1 MKVVLTLLVRDEAD
15 VVEACLRHHVAL
27 GVDHVVA
34 TDHRSLDGT
43 AEILERFAGEGSL
56 TLLRE
61 RGETLEQAA
70 WVTRMARLA
79 ATEHGADWVLNVDA
93 DELWWP
99 RTGSLRDVLAAVPPR
114 FGAVRG
120 VWRHFVPRPGE
131 GDPFERMVVRRRA
144 STDLADPFHAQ
155 IKVAHRGAADVVVSK
170 GNHDAEGTGLRLIRE
185 WFPFE
190 VLHFPIRSRGQL
202 ERKYRITAEAEG
214 RRDDPRVARHVR
226 ATLDRLAAGGVEAL
240 WDELVVDDDRLRE
253 GLAAGSLVG
262 DTRVRDLLRARAAGD
277 ATATM
282 PPPTL
287 ADDADLVEDVQLA
300 LHHDAQAVLDRRVH
314 AAEHRVA
321 ALASEGALVR
331 RAAGRLRRLGGSPPA
346 PPVRS

>member
-1 MKVVLTLLVRDEAD
+1 MKVVLTVLIRDEAD
-15 VVEACLRHHVAL
+15 VVEACLRHHLAL
-27 GVDHVVA
+27 GIDHVIA
-34 TDHRSLDGT
+34 TDHRSQDGT

-61 RGETLEQAA
+61 SGETLEQAA

-79 ATEHGADWVLNVDA
+79 ATGHGADWVLNVDA

-99 RTGSLRDVLAAVPPR
+99 RAGSLHDVLAAVPPR

-120 VWRHFVPRPGE
+120 VWRHFVPRPGG
-131 GDPFERMVVRRRA
+131 GDVFERMVVRRRA

-190 VLHFPIRSRGQL
+190 VLHFPIRSRAQL

-226 ATLDRLAAGGVEAL
+226 ATLDRLAADGVDGLWEAI
-240 WDELVVDDDRLRE
+240 VVDDGRLAD
-253 GLAAGSLVG
+253 GLAEGSLVR
-262 DTRVRDLLRARAAGD
+262 DTRVRDLLRARAAGN

-287 ADDADLVEDVQLA
+287 TDDADLAEDVQLA
-300 LHHDAQAVLDRRVH
+300 LHHDAQVVLDRRVH

-321 ALASEGALVR
+321 VLASEGALTR
-331 RAAGRLRRLGGSPPA
+331 RAARRLRRG
-346 PPVRS
+346 PPVPPVPS